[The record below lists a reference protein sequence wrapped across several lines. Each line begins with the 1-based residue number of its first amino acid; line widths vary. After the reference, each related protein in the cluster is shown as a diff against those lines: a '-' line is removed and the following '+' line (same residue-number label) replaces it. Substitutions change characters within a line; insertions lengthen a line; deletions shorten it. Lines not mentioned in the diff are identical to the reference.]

1 MSYTCETCAKVFSTK
16 RQYTFHRARKTPCV
30 AASPLEQKEETEK
43 TEETVQ
49 PPLLPSAALLTPP
62 LISET
67 HSAPLLPSA
76 ALLAPPLKWV
86 GGKTQLLPSVL
97 ARFPT
102 DIRDYYE
109 PFLGGG
115 SVLLALLSQ
124 TRIRITGTV
133 YASDINPHLIGFY
146 QHLQSRLPEL
156 WEALQGILEE
166 QKTSGMSDEEFYYA
180 QRTRFNA
187 LDRDAPTPAASALFL
202 YLNKTCFR
210 GVYREGPRGFNVP
223 FGHYKNPTIATY
235 PHLRAVSDAIQ
246 GVRFR
251 VCRFQVALAEASFGA
266 EDFVYLDPPYAPE
279 KRDSFTAYVAGG
291 FPAEQHES
299 LFDACQTLKGEGV
312 RLLLSNA
319 DVPWVRE
326 SLPASQGWV
335 YESLSCRR
343 AIHSKRPDSR
353 AMEVLVSSF

>member
-1 MSYTCETCAKVFSTK
+1 M
-16 RQYTFHRARKTPCV
+16 P
-30 AASPLEQKEETEK
+30 ASPPEQKAETEKTEEVEK

-49 PPLLPSAALLTPP
+49 PALLT
-62 LISET
+62 
-67 HSAPLLPSA
+67 
-76 ALLAPPLKWV
+76 PPLKWV

-124 TRIRITGTV
+124 TRIRITGTL

-146 QHLQSRLPEL
+146 QNLQSRLPEL
-156 WEALQGILEE
+156 WEAFQGLLEE
-166 QKTSGMSDEEFYYA
+166 QKTGGLSDEEFYYA

-187 LDRDAPTPAASALFL
+187 LDRDAVTPAASALFL

-210 GVYREGPRGFNVP
+210 GLYREGPRGFNVP

-235 PHLRAVSDAIQ
+235 PHLRAVSEAIQ

-291 FPAEQHES
+291 FKQHES
-299 LFDACQTLKGEGV
+299 FFDACQTLKGEGV
-312 RLLLSNA
+312 RLLVSNA

-343 AIHSKRPDSR
+343 AIHSKRPDAR